1 MKRKTNGKYTIN
13 VQSLFRKTVHCQFR
27 DEVNEKG
34 KKTGN
39 TPFTEIMS
47 FVKRDL
53 EDAFLSIEH
62 IAKSHNRGS
71 IKTED
76 VIEYYGLVGR
86 PQLYKED

>member
-1 MKRKTNGKYTIN
+1 MKQKTNSKYTIN

-39 TPFTEIMS
+39 TPFREIMS
-47 FVKRDL
+47 FIQNDL
-53 EDAFLSIEH
+53 EDAFLSIEY
-62 IAKSHNRGS
+62 IARSHGRGS
-71 IKTED
+71 IRTDD
-76 VIEYYGLVGR
+76 VVEYYGLVGR